1 MKKSF
6 FLAVICFGVAVTGL
20 MIFSHTAGA
29 YALGTGQGASPVTS
43 GTVAGYLNQV
53 QQVMNNKSAPPG
65 APSWFS
71 GVLNTASAWFQSI
84 MTLGAQSTGAPAI
97 PITISG
103 PLGST
108 ISVSAQNIFTQFDSW
123 LYGIVHFHIALVV
136 NFFFGLVDWMLGIA
150 RNTAGWLNSIFKSA
164 AGK

>member
-1 MKKSF
+1 
-6 FLAVICFGVAVTGL
+6 
-20 MIFSHTAGA
+20 MIFSHVAGA
-29 YALGTGQGASPVTS
+29 YALGTGQNAPQVTS

-53 QQVMNNKSAPPG
+53 QDVMNDKAAHSG
-65 APSWFS
+65 SPSWLS
-71 GVLNTASAWFQSI
+71 GVLNGISAWFENI
-84 MTLGAQSTGAPAI
+84 MALGAQSTGAPAI

-123 LYGIVHFHIALVV
+123 LYGIVHIHIALVV
-136 NFFFGLVDWMLGIA
+136 NFFFGLVDWILGIA
-150 RNTAGWLNSIFKSA
+150 RNGADWLNSIFKSA